1 MGKAREKR
9 RKAWLAR
16 QTRDPAEQAKLNE
29 KMAKARA
36 AQAQKKAE
44 REAEAAAVA
53 AYAGAAASKLLADGL
68 QDGDPWPLPAEV
80 EREWRRQS
88 LEKSGHDPFDFMDV
102 LAAGSIKITSKTELG
117 LVPFTPAAMHTPQRM
132 ILDVIR
138 RNIARKRKSLI
149 AVFKPRQR
157 AGISTFCMSLAMA
170 LWSKR
175 AAWRVKVAAI
185 QKETL
190 EDLWEMYRVAADGL
204 LGRLN
209 LEDDE
214 DAPAARRRPGERA
227 NDRFIKHPTLL
238 SRVAIQNALK
248 NLGRGGGWNMG
259 LFSEAEYYPNFWDAY
274 SSVMPGMHDHWS
286 TIGIFESTM
295 KQGADTAYKDFVLA
309 ALEGKT
315 FGDKWA
321 QRWEAIFIPW
331 FASENAAVPLTPEQR
346 VEFLGDM
353 TAQERV
359 IMDTHKLAPEQ
370 MLWRRK
376 TLHEQFAGKEDLF
389 IEAYPATVDEA
400 LRASVAGQYLHDEAN
415 QFYRAQVR
423 PPMAR
428 YVVNC
433 TASPRMKEL
442 TDARDYDLV
451 PHLEVWAPPA
461 DKDRYAV
468 ICDAASGRKG
478 NEGGENVALVLQIDT
493 GMVCGLWHGRTSIH
507 EFAYAAAQI
516 GAYFNDAL
524 LVPENNKDGGLIEV
538 LSIRLAYPRIYRM
551 ERFERENWH
560 EDQAVLGFTMSEAT
574 RAMAMDSL
582 RMCWN
587 EMRLLVPSRLL
598 FDQVQ
603 LTGRRHGQ
611 SVSGGQKMRQP
622 DDAAICLAIGC
633 LVRAWSGRW
642 PVRTADQARGHFMEQ
657 TQIPVA
663 NSLRESVNVWT
674 PETYQRIANR
684 QSQSDAL
691 KGILG
696 G

>member
-1 MGKAREKR
+1 
-9 RKAWLAR
+9 
-16 QTRDPAEQAKLNE
+16 
-29 KMAKARA
+29 
-36 AQAQKKAE
+36 
-44 REAEAAAVA
+44 
-53 AYAGAAASKLLADGL
+53 
-68 QDGDPWPLPAEV
+68 
-80 EREWRRQS
+80 
-88 LEKSGHDPFDFMDV
+88 
-102 LAAGSIKITSKTELG
+102 
-117 LVPFTPAAMHTPQRM
+117 
-132 ILDVIR
+132 
-138 RNIARKRKSLI
+138 
-149 AVFKPRQR
+149 
-157 AGISTFCMSLAMA
+157 
-170 LWSKR
+170 
-175 AAWRVKVAAI
+175 
-185 QKETL
+185 
-190 EDLWEMYRVAADGL
+190 
-204 LGRLN
+204 
-209 LEDDE
+209 
-214 DAPAARRRPGERA
+214 
-227 NDRFIKHPTLL
+227 
-238 SRVAIQNALK
+238 
-248 NLGRGGGWNMG
+248 

-353 TAQERV
+353 TAHERA
-359 IMDTHKLAPEQ
+359 IMEAHGLTPEQ

-389 IEAYPATVDEA
+389 VEAYPATIDEA

-433 TASPRMKEL
+433 TASPRMREL
-442 TDARDYDLV
+442 TDARDYDLI

-461 DKDRYAV
+461 DGARYAV
-468 ICDAASGRKG
+468 MCDAASGRKG
-478 NEGGENVALVLQIDT
+478 NEGGENVALVLEIDS
-493 GMVCGLWHGRTSIH
+493 GVVCGMWHGRTSIH
-507 EFAYAAAQI
+507 EFAYAVAQI
-516 GAYFNDAL
+516 GHYFNDAL

-538 LSIRLAYPRIYRM
+538 LSIRLSYPRIYRM
-551 ERFERENWH
+551 ERFGRENWH

-574 RAMAMDSL
+574 RAMAMDAL

-587 EMRLLVPSRLL
+587 EMRLLVPSRML

-633 LVRAWSGRW
+633 LVRAWSARW
-642 PVRTADQARGHFMEQ
+642 PVRTPEMARAHFMQ
-657 TQIPVA
+657 QPQIPVA
-663 NSLRESVNVWT
+663 NNLRASVNIWT
-674 PETYQRIANR
+674 PETYKKIADRQR
-684 QSQSDAL
+684 QSDAL
-691 KGILG
+691 RGILG